1 MAGAADRVGARGIRS
16 RIAWL
21 LLASLAAA
29 LACYRD
35 PQAAF
40 TQLVEARRLA
50 ADMRVELHRSAE
62 AERGA
67 VLADTEKASV
77 ELVREATA
85 ASEALRADL
94 AAIRPLLGAL
104 RFEREAGLAAQLEG
118 TLAASEAVDRELL
131 AFAAENSNAEAQ
143 RLAFGPGQELAD
155 RVCERA
161 RSAATTAPAADAAR
175 AELLA
180 TRAAAAV
187 REIQALQAPHIAEPE
202 DAPMTRLEA
211 RMAQAAATAR
221 ASIEALAP
229 LVAAPGREEVEA
241 ALADL
246 DRFEATHREIVSLS
260 RRNSDVQAFALSL
273 GRKRTL
279 TADADAIL
287 VALEEALSQRGF
299 RATR

>member
-1 MAGAADRVGARGIRS
+1 MAGAGDRVGASGVRS
-16 RIAWL
+16 RAAPL

-35 PQAAF
+35 PEAAF

-50 ADMRVELHRSAE
+50 ADMRVQLHRSAE

-85 ASEALRADL
+85 ASDALRADL
-94 AAIRPLLGAL
+94 GAIRPLLAAL
-104 RFEREAGLAAQLEG
+104 RFEPEAELVAELEG
-118 TLAASEAVDRELL
+118 TLAESEAVDRELL
-131 AFAAENSNAEAQ
+131 ALAAQNTNVEAQ
-143 RLAFGPGQELAD
+143 RLAFGPGQEIAD

-161 RSAATTAPAADAAR
+161 RSAATKAGAADAAR

-180 TRAAAAV
+180 TRAEAAV
-187 REIQALQAPHIAEPE
+187 REVQALQAPHIAEPDDDE
-202 DAPMTRLEA
+202 MTRLEA
-211 RMAQAAATAR
+211 RMAKAAATAR
-221 ASIEALAP
+221 ASLGALAP
-229 LVAAPGREEVEA
+229 LVAAPAREEIEA

-260 RRNSDVQAFALSL
+260 RHNSDVQAFVLSL